1 MAKCLKENYNDST
14 YGGYL
19 QNVIKNTSLK
29 DAVRVDEFIEKFK
42 EAIKS
47 TSKVAGFA
55 INRAQTNKEDGYA
68 SSVDCLIEATIKY
81 ANKILSEESNSR
93 RKQVPG
99 QTGNDKSQIK
109 SALKKWLMRENIPSE
124 EEDMIKAV
132 VKNAV
137 GDENF
142 DEDYEVQELPE
153 GSIALT
159 TTADKFF
166 GEYSCLENYREGE
179 FGAQMVMM
187 SIVNPDGVEINGI
200 KKQLISSPYD
210 LNKSIAE
217 YLRGQYSIVYNF
229 VKGLP
234 GVGQGIS
241 SRMFNKDGTISNG
254 YYVTMDVLY
263 NYLINQNN
271 LSSLLFEQYYY
282 DYTGEQDT
290 SELYKAVMAFM
301 NLHFFEDT
309 LKKQTKGYIQIN
321 TKVKSFDPQANAVA
335 FRYSKNAKN
344 NLSRPRF
351 GQETRDQLKETGSF
365 VKLLVNFIPVYNY
378 STKQKTHN
386 RMTLKEFCG
395 SLTKLIDITSGNLTT
410 LENIKT
416 SSAANFV
423 SASQSL
429 DFEKRLTG
437 VLDAIFN
444 ANDNKK
450 LLEWLKKRGISTNDI
465 NYLYSIYHTVFD
477 GNNKNSYRRIQNE
490 HILNDGIPC
499 TEYGIYDTIFGYINS
514 TVSMKYLESKFD
526 YKDMQMKTSVKEK
539 YVLNSFVFG
548 QANAINSYT
557 MLRKDRT
564 EFISKYKMKYDA
576 VNQSWTVT
584 IPVGNTQLTVT
595 IEGEAGN
602 ILGKGETRSFTIKEI
617 DKLESTM
624 FHEHSGKQP
633 EVNFSKEVNRKK
645 FIQETESLTENEK
658 KLKAVLEFIG
668 SAINIRFDNDENLKQ
683 LWTVLSGNQGDLKKM
698 FLIASRVLAISNIYD
713 SFDKYRQSEEGKKY
727 SQKNLFEYLDQVFGK
742 SDNPYPPFRFIYKS
756 SRSYD
761 RDQRKKEEIEY
772 VVRAQPYGFGLSVIR
787 ANDTAGDASW
797 LLHWSQVKAMMNG
810 SMSKA
815 TINDLSGNPMPN
827 FSPWFLGYAAKEQA
841 ARIKQDSNSNMKSL
855 MFIQDTDLITGVVI
869 NEDVKL
875 QSGLSIAVKDMTDK
889 ELLYDRFMNKF
900 IIPFLKDGTIYLQ
913 PTVLADKTKL
923 VTYAINFRKIIENNT
938 NHRQYVVQQF
948 GNTLKPFYYEVWNKV
963 IKDLDKLFNT
973 IDANYANNKTSD
985 KAQKIQKKLQTMTE
999 DDMSNALIQY
1009 KERNN
1014 GNLDLQIKN
1023 EVYYRVY
1030 NKKLSLNEL
1039 LHSYATDYFEQENLG
1054 VRLDSEMEKFFNDIL
1069 VNNPGF
1075 KSRNEENDPILKI
1088 LEKFSSRKEDWI
1100 SGNDMVIAI
1109 IRNADGSI
1117 AEKRIYGKIDTSKL
1131 QKGQTI
1137 EYNPVLQLYFLYNS
1151 LLSNNLRLCITGSE
1165 IGHKVTGYNSLV
1177 DNMKQE
1183 VGSYFNGDQPNTF
1196 FDFDL
1201 KIQQRQAKVNAIT
1214 DKTSNDYEKEDKTL
1228 TQLKGIRQRYI
1239 DKISSRAN
1247 NTQYKRQ
1254 VIIPGTMRRFL
1265 NDRLNGITKQYKIVV
1280 TQDVNANVFNSFE
1293 QSKIE
1298 AHDGSAWLLP
1308 FTSILEN
1315 NALQD
1320 SEASWT
1326 KKPIMHFMD
1335 SSIGCATLLKF
1346 ATNTITNQI
1355 MRDAIGNEN
1364 GLPMYNIF
1372 KKMCN
1377 IRWNGKI
1384 LLTTIP
1390 AWKENF
1396 DFETDILEKIKD
1408 GIELYYQDGDK
1419 FFRIVDFGY
1428 DETNKVYYTKENEVS
1443 YITGNRLEKVAK
1455 RTIYHYF
1462 NKNGDH
1468 TRSEQILNDD
1478 NLHTIDSLFELH
1490 KAMGGIYS
1498 VQIGTDG
1505 QLMSNGGSVNYS
1517 ENSNYVVAQF
1527 MNSVTTVKQE
1537 YEEDILNGE
1546 KFVPITQETHEQPLK
1561 DMCYDMWANL
1571 TAVKNGAANINSV
1584 KSLYNDDPF
1593 LYMVVSTWAYGL
1605 QQDSDHVADEATM
1618 KEFTQVISALV
1629 AGGRNHEYIKQI
1641 YRQLGKVAIDVAEE
1655 ELNAIKKFRSTG
1667 DKSDLYDMVGR
1678 AIVIDV
1684 LRGNREQ
1691 KGLTTA
1697 IMKAIYKKFGRNA
1710 NHVDD
1715 KYKIPFS
1722 DINIYSRLLP
1732 IISNIINKK
1741 SIKRSYPGLG
1751 TVMSPGYNIEMI
1763 YDIDGRTMKFEDILR
1778 ESLKDKDITSN
1789 ETDLVKKNNDRVK
1802 QYLQKRQDE
1811 IIKRDRDNKIKA
1823 IKDAAAKNLLP
1834 AKKSGERD
1842 YETATQNQKDKID
1855 ENQQVINQI
1864 KWARNYS
1871 IESVDPT
1878 DNVYITY
1885 KENGVEKVLHVSLNN
1900 IYTYYEFK
1908 KIREDGSYD
1917 LCNFI
1922 AKYANITDPKTIS
1935 DWWVFRDVTRPRNL
1949 APSKIS
1955 WDYYEGEGNSK
1966 HVRHMNLYDHPSI
1979 SKNFNNNSKDSVLQR
1994 KQATQALY
2002 DELSKGRF
2010 TLNGKTYQ
2018 IFNFK
2023 SQAFECITSN
2033 MYKSKFGIQNQ
2044 DTLDYINQQGEKY
2057 FEDKN
2062 HTLITT
2068 DTYDMAFTR
2077 SDGQHL
2083 YITFDPVIK
2092 EADSESF
2099 NFRKNAWR
2107 NIKREKMV
2115 HGKRVN
2121 KDNYK
2126 TYERMFAIDEDNMKM
2141 FEVARNIYRNDVT
2154 YNEKTKK
2161 FKITKNN
2168 KDGKQEEVI
2177 LDDQWKYKV
2186 ITEDGKQR
2194 VVEYVEFVSRYTVYE
2209 QGEKYTLYRINHNAI
2224 RRCLEQPE
2232 YTQDK
2237 INNIKQKYDI
2247 KEDKTAKANLFS
2259 SQVNDYLANLLMDIY
2274 NQVDYTGIQING
2286 DNNIMSVNSHNILTA
2301 MLLRIN
2307 RRLDTNP
2314 ELQEYLE
2321 YLIECN
2327 KNATNQTAKG
2337 KDDKEYITGYKYQT
2351 KKYRLANYFKQ
2362 LQHKKFVSFQ
2372 KAQTFT
2378 VGRIPGQSMQSFMQM
2393 KNVAFT
2399 GVDIG
2404 QVFVSHW
2411 QTWLQGSDS
2420 PSWVTLNLLNC
2431 WDIFIRQS
2439 AAN

>member
-1 MAKCLKENYNDST
+1 MAKCLKKNYSKLACS
-14 YGGYL
+14 GYL
-19 QNVIKNTSLK
+19 QTAIKNTKLEEANK
-29 DAVRVDEFIEKFK
+29 VDDFIERFK
-42 EAIKS
+42 IAIKGAS
-47 TSKVAGFA
+47 TTAGFA
-55 INRAQTNKEDGYA
+55 INQAQTNKEDGYA
-68 SSVDCLIEATIKY
+68 DSVDNLIEDTIKY
-81 ANKILSEESNSR
+81 ANEILSEENNPKR
-93 RKQVPG
+93 EKVPG
-99 QTGNDKSQIK
+99 QTGNGKSQVEK
-109 SALKKWLMRENIPSE
+109 ALKKWLMREGIPSE

-153 GSIALT
+153 GSIALIT
-159 TTADKFF
+159 TVDKFF

-200 KKQLISSPYD
+200 KKQLVSSPYE
-210 LNKSIAE
+210 LNVSIAE
-217 YLRGQYSIVYNF
+217 YLKGQYSIVYNF
-229 VKGLP
+229 VKELP
-234 GVGQGIS
+234 GVGQGIG

-271 LSSLLFEQYYY
+271 LPSLLFEQYYY

-290 SELYKAVMAFM
+290 SDLYKAVIAFM

-309 LKKQTKGYIQIN
+309 LRKQAKGYIQIN
-321 TKVKSFDPQANAVA
+321 TKVKSVDPQASAVA
-335 FRYSKNAKN
+335 FRYGKNAKN

-395 SLTKLIDITSGNLTT
+395 SLTKLIDITSSDLTT
-410 LENIKT
+410 LASIKID
-416 SSAANFV
+416 SAKNFV

-429 DFEKRLTG
+429 DFEKRLVG

-444 ANDNKK
+444 TSDNKK
-450 LLEWLKKRGISTNDI
+450 LLEWLKKRGVSTNDI

-477 GNNKNSYRRIQNE
+477 GNNKKSYRRIQND
-490 HILNDGIPC
+490 HILQDGIPC

-564 EFISKYKMKYDA
+564 EFINKYKMKYDS
-576 VNQSWTVT
+576 VTQSWTVT
-584 IPVGNTQLTVT
+584 IPVGNAQLTVT

-602 ILGKGETRSFTIKEI
+602 ILGKGETKSFTIKEI
-617 DKLESTM
+617 DNLESIM
-624 FHEHSGKQP
+624 FHEHDGKKS
-633 EVNFSKEVNRKK
+633 EVNFSKEINRRK
-645 FIQETESLTENEK
+645 FIQQTEALTENEK

-668 SAINIRFDNDENLKQ
+668 SAINMRFDNDENLKQ

-698 FLIASRVLAISNIYD
+698 FLIASRVLVISNIYD
-713 SFDKYRQSEEGKKY
+713 SFDKYRQTEEGKKY
-727 SQKNLFEYLDQVFGK
+727 SQKNLFEYLYQVF
-742 SDNPYPPFRFIYKS
+742 SQSNNPYPPFRFIYKS
-756 SRSYD
+756 PNFFD
-761 RDQRKKEEIEY
+761 KDQRRKEEIEY

-797 LLHWSQVKAMMNG
+797 LLHWSQVRAMMNG

-841 ARIKQDSNSNMKSL
+841 ARIKQDQNSNMKSL

-869 NEDVKL
+869 NEDIKL

-923 VTYAINFRKIIENNT
+923 VTYAINFKKIINGKT
-938 NHRQYVVQQF
+938 NHRQNVIEEF
-948 GNTLKPFYYEVWNKV
+948 GKTLKPFYLGVWNKV
-963 IKDLDKLFNT
+963 LDDLDKLFSI
-973 IDANYANNKTSD
+973 IDNDYAADKTSD

-999 DDMSNALIQY
+999 DDMSSALIQY
-1009 KERNN
+1009 KNKNN
-1014 GNLDLQIKN
+1014 GNLDLEIEN
-1023 EVYYRVY
+1023 EVHYRVT
-1030 NKKLSLNEL
+1030 NGKLSLNEL
-1039 LHSYATDYFEQENLG
+1039 LYSYATDYFEEEG
-1054 VRLDSEMEKFFNDIL
+1054 FGIRLNSEMEKFFNDIL
-1069 VNNPGF
+1069 INNPGF

-1088 LEKFSSRKEDWI
+1088 LEKFSTKKEDWI

-1109 IRNADGSI
+1109 IRNADSSI
-1117 AEKRIYGKIDTSKL
+1117 AEKRIYGKIDKNTL

-1165 IGHKVTGYNSLV
+1165 IGHKVTGYDSLV
-1177 DNMKQE
+1177 NSMKQD
-1183 VGSYFNGDQPNTF
+1183 VSSYFSTDQPNTF

-1201 KIQQRQAKVNAIT
+1201 KIQQQQIKVNSLAN
-1214 DKTSNDYEKEDKTL
+1214 KTSDDFNKENEIL
-1228 TQLKGIRQRYI
+1228 TQLKKIKQKYI

-1280 TQDVNANVFNSFE
+1280 TQDVKANVFNSFE
-1293 QSKIE
+1293 QSKID

-1320 SEASWT
+1320 NEASWT
-1326 KKPIMHFMD
+1326 KKPIMHFMN
-1335 SSIGCATLLKF
+1335 SSTGCATLLKF

-1384 LLTTIP
+1384 LLTTVP
-1390 AWKENF
+1390 EWKDEFNF
-1396 DFETDILEKIKD
+1396 ESDILEKIKD
-1408 GIELYYQDGDK
+1408 GIELYYQDGNK

-1428 DETNKVYYTKENEVS
+1428 DKKNKVYYTKENEVS
-1443 YITGNRLEKVAK
+1443 YITGNRLEKVAQK
-1455 RTIYHYF
+1455 TVYHYF
-1462 NKNGDH
+1462 NENGDH
-1468 TRSEQILNDD
+1468 TRSEQILSDD
-1478 NLHTIDSLFELH
+1478 SLHTIDSLFELH

-1498 VQIGTDG
+1498 VQRGSDG

-1537 YEEDILNGE
+1537 YKDDIINGE

-1561 DMCYDMWANL
+1561 DMCYNMWANL

-1593 LYMVVSTWAYGL
+1593 LYMVVNTLVYGL

-1618 KEFTQVISALV
+1618 SEFTQVISALV

-1641 YRQLGKVAIDVAEE
+1641 YQQLGKVAIDAAEE
-1655 ELNAIKKFRSTG
+1655 ELNAIEEFRNTG
-1667 DKSDLYDMVGR
+1667 DKSNLYDMVGR
-1678 AIVIDV
+1678 AIVVDV

-1697 IMKAIYKKFGRNA
+1697 IMKAIHKKFGRNA

-1741 SIKRSYPGLG
+1741 SIKRRYPGLG

-1778 ESLKDKDITSN
+1778 ESLNDKTITSN

-1802 QYLQKRQDE
+1802 QYLQKRQNE
-1811 IIKRDRDNKIKA
+1811 IIKRDRDDKIKA
-1823 IKDAAAKNLLP
+1823 IKDAAAKRLLP
-1834 AKKSGERD
+1834 TKKTGKRD
-1842 YETATQNQKDKID
+1842 YETATSNQKSQIDKD
-1855 ENQQVINQI
+1855 QQVINQI
-1864 KWARNYS
+1864 TWARNYS

-1885 KENGVEKVLHVSLNN
+1885 KENGVEKVLHVSLDD
-1900 IYTYYEFK
+1900 ILTYYNFK
-1908 KIREDGSYD
+1908 VMGKDGSYD
-1917 LCNFI
+1917 LRHFI
-1922 AKYANITDPKTIS
+1922 AKHANISDQTTIS

-1955 WDYYEGEGNSK
+1955 WDYYEGEGDDK

-1979 SKNFNNNSKDSVLQR
+1979 SKNFDSSTKDAVLKR
-1994 KQATQALY
+1994 KQNTQALY
-2002 DELSKGRF
+2002 DDLSKGQF

-2077 SDGQHL
+2077 ADGEHL

-2092 EADSESF
+2092 EADNESF
-2099 NFRKNAWR
+2099 NFRKNAWK

-2115 HGKRVN
+2115 HDQRVN

-2126 TYERMFAIDEDNMKM
+2126 THERMFAIDEDNMKM
-2141 FEVARNIYRNDVT
+2141 FEIARNIYRDDVM
-2154 YNEKTKK
+2154 YDDKTKK
-2161 FKITKNN
+2161 FKITKKN
-2168 KDGKQEEVI
+2168 KKGKKEEEVI
-2177 LDDQWKYKV
+2177 LDNQWKYKL
-2186 ITEDGKQR
+2186 ITENGEQR
-2194 VVEYVEFVSRYTVYE
+2194 VIEYVEFVSRYTVYE

-2232 YTQDK
+2232 YTPNE
-2237 INNIKQKYDI
+2237 INNIKQKYNI
-2247 KEDKTAKANLFS
+2247 KEDNAAKANLFNG
-2259 SQVNDYLANLLMDIY
+2259 QVNDYLANLLMDIY

-2286 DNNIMSVNSHNILTA
+2286 DSNTMSVNSHNILTVI
-2301 MLLRIN
+2301 LPRIN

-2314 ELQEYLE
+2314 ELQEYLK

-2327 KNATNQTAKG
+2327 KDATEQKAKD
-2337 KDDKEYITGYKYQT
+2337 KDSKEYTTGYKYKV
-2351 KKYRLANYFKQ
+2351 KKYKLVNYFKQ

-2411 QTWLQGSDS
+2411 QTW
-2420 PSWVTLNLLNC
+2420 
-2431 WDIFIRQS
+2431 
-2439 AAN
+2439 